1 MSSDIKKYHFVGIG
15 GIGMC
20 GLAEYL
26 LLNGQIV
33 TGSDMN
39 PSENTT
45 RLKKLGAQ
53 IKFGHSR
60 ENIGD
65 CDVLV
70 YSSAVSPDNPE
81 RMIAAERRIPTL
93 RRAEL
98 LGQIFATKLSRIAIS
113 GTHGKTT
120 TTAMVGQVMTFAGKE
135 PLIFNGGLLK
145 ISGSSLQIGNGDM
158 VIAEADEFD
167 RSFLELSPTQAII
180 TTIEAE
186 HLDCYQN
193 LADIKDAFYKF
204 TAKIPDNGQ
213 VIACTDEKE
222 IPEFLGKINRP
233 FTTYGLNSG
242 EFQASNIQLSQNS
255 SSFVVYHEKE
265 SLGSVQLNVPGR
277 HNIKNALAAVAL
289 AFLFDIP
296 FHTVQ
301 KALAAFQGVKRRFD
315 IIYESQALMLID
327 DYAHHPSEI
336 TATLTAARKGWQ
348 RRIVAVFQ
356 PHLYS
361 RTRHFYKEFAQSL
374 QIADVIV
381 ILDIYAARETPSE
394 GTSARL
400 IFDAI
405 KKTRNLDVY
414 FTATKDDALKL
425 LKEIKRNGDM
435 IITLGAGDVNKILPK
450 LME

>member
-1 MSSDIKKYHFVGIG
+1 
-15 GIGMC
+15 
-20 GLAEYL
+20 
-26 LLNGQIV
+26 
-33 TGSDMN
+33 
-39 PSENTT
+39 
-45 RLKKLGAQ
+45 
-53 IKFGHSR
+53 
-60 ENIGD
+60 
-65 CDVLV
+65 
-70 YSSAVSPDNPE
+70 
-81 RMIAAERRIPTL
+81 
-93 RRAEL
+93 
-98 LGQIFATKLSRIAIS
+98 
-113 GTHGKTT
+113 
-120 TTAMVGQVMTFAGKE
+120 
-135 PLIFNGGLLK
+135 
-145 ISGSSLQIGNGDM
+145 
-158 VIAEADEFD
+158 
-167 RSFLELSPTQAII
+167 
-180 TTIEAE
+180 EAE

-222 IPEFLGKINRP
+222 IPEFLVKINRP